1 MTYIIE
7 IKPSCKDSI
16 AKLSKKNP
24 VLQKALENKIGHIL
38 ENPLQFKPLRYGLSG
53 KRRVHIMKSFVL
65 KYGIDEARKTVIF
78 LFFGNHDEA
87 YLRK

>member
-38 ENPLQFKPLRYGLSG
+38 ENPLQFKPLRYGLSS
-53 KRRVHIMKSFVL
+53 KMNRDSCFFI
-65 KYGIDEARKTVIF
+65 YDENLFLISSSIF
-78 LFFGNHDEA
+78 FNSRCHQ
-87 YLRK
+87 R